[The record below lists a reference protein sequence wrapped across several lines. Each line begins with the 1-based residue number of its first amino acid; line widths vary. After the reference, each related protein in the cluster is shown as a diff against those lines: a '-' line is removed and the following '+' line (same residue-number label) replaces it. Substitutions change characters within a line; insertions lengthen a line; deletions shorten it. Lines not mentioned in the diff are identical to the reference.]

1 MSKTSRFLVMTGAV
15 LLAACSAEDRDAPEL
30 VSSDVQALRDTRG
43 LPLRVDDLFLQLPA
57 SGSGAL
63 SLKLAERE
71 RARVLADNGRASFAL
86 ALSAREPSVEFNDLG
101 RGLDARAGDGLFTG
115 AVSVNVELLTQ
126 LNREVSRLDLREPT
140 VRRFVPGSRVVSG
153 SERIATTSAID
164 LEALRRGATV
174 RLPHIDELGPLRTLG
189 AVTTASINPQKSL
202 LIRSLPVIEDP
213 ARTMNPCNAAA
224 SNSPLKRWT
233 FGHLM
238 EQMAQGSGLSPSDFV
253 QQWLNAWRTQ
263 QSVTATGG
271 APVLDA
277 TSTAAA
283 DSVDSLILNPWKQR
297 SGGGTLD
304 LSIAPFRLQ
313 AIVYRSDLAQSS
325 PYGGSSA
332 GNSGGELR
340 FVFGAMEVRDAN
352 GDGDAN
358 DAGDTCQPI
367 EMSTIFEF
375 GVPLSSCTDIKDWA
389 NAWVNLSTLLPGT
402 PAYGAAL
409 EALTEAVVVRGAAPA
424 KPNQSALNQLRTNEI
439 DLTGIWQF
447 REFVLPAAGGPLT
460 QTTTKNNPREHQVS
474 FTSVLGVTPSPIDMN
489 GSPALLTEILKSMG
503 DPSYQVP
510 ELSGGAP
517 FLGGA
522 SSYNFDTFWD
532 HPDLLN
538 TAELE
543 ARFTF
548 SSKTCSGC
556 HTGETATSF
565 YHIRPAGPGASP
577 TLSGFLQSG
586 PLTVT
591 DVRGLSHTFA
601 EMDNRKQALASLA
614 NQICGFKIGL
624 PPLQLTRVPLASTH

>member
-1 MSKTSRFLVMTGAV
+1 MSKTSRFLVATGLV
-15 LLAACSAEDRDAPEL
+15 LLAACSAEQDAPEL
-30 VSSDVQALRDTRG
+30 ASSDVEALRGARG
-43 LPLRVDDLFLQLPA
+43 LPLRVDDLFLQLPR
-57 SGSGAL
+57 SDLGAL
-63 SLKLAERE
+63 SLKLAGRERE
-71 RARVLADNGRASFAL
+71 RVAAENGEASFK
-86 ALSAREPSVEFNDLG
+86 LSLSEREPSVEFNDLG
-101 RGLDARAGDGLFTG
+101 RDLDARAGDGLFTG
-115 AVSVNVELLTQ
+115 AIPVSVELLTQ
-126 LNREVSRLDLREPT
+126 LNREVSRLRET
-140 VRRFVPGSRVVSG
+140 AVRRFVPGSRVVSG
-153 SERIATTSAID
+153 SERIETTSAID
-164 LEALRRGATV
+164 LEALRRGAVV
-174 RLPHIDELGPLRTLG
+174 RLPRIGELGPLKTLG

-213 ARTMNPCNAAA
+213 ARTMNPCNAAVA
-224 SNSPLKRWT
+224 NNPLKKWT

-238 EQMAQGSGLSPSDFV
+238 EQMAQGSGLSSSDFV
-253 QQWLNAWRTQ
+253 KQWMNAWRAQ

-283 DSVDSLILNPWKQR
+283 ANVDSLILNPWKQR
-297 SGGGTLD
+297 SGGGALN

-352 GDGDAN
+352 GDGDAK

-375 GVPLSSCTDIKDWA
+375 GVPLSSCTDIKAWA
-389 NAWVNLSTLLPGT
+389 NAWVNLSTLLPGD
-402 PAYGAAL
+402 PAYGSAL
-409 EALTEAVVVRGAAPA
+409 EALTEAVVVHGAAPE

-439 DLTGIWQF
+439 DLSGIWQL
-447 REFVLPAAGGPLT
+447 REFVLPAPGGPLT
-460 QTTTKNNPREHQVS
+460 QTTTKNNPREHQVT
-474 FTSVLGVTPSPIDMN
+474 FTSVPGVTPAPIDLN
-489 GSPALLTEILKSMG
+489 GSPALLGEILNSMG
-503 DPSYQVP
+503 DPGYQVP

-522 SSYNFDTFWD
+522 STYNFDTFWD
-532 HPDLLN
+532 HPDLSSA
-538 TAELE
+538 AELE

-577 TLSGFLQSG
+577 GLSDLLQNSS
-586 PLTVT
+586 LTVT

-614 NQICGFKIGL
+614 NQICGFKFGL

>member
-1 MSKTSRFLVMTGAV
+1 MRRTSRFLVTTGIV
-15 LLAACSAEDRDAPEL
+15 VLAACSAEDRDAPEL
-30 VSSDVQALRDTRG
+30 ASSDVQALRDTRG
-43 LPLRVDDLFLQLPA
+43 LPLRVDDLFLQLP
-57 SGSGAL
+57 SGGSGAL
-63 SLKLAERE
+63 SLQLSRSERE
-71 RARVLADNGRASFAL
+71 RVSADNGQASFSL
-86 ALSAREPSVEFNDLG
+86 SLSAREPSVEFNDLG
-101 RGLDARAGDGLFTG
+101 RDLDARAGDGLFTG
-115 AVSVNVELLTQ
+115 AVSVNLDLLTQ
-126 LNREVSRLDLREPT
+126 LNREVSRLRETT
-140 VRRFVPGSRVVSG
+140 VRHFVPGSRVVSG
-153 SERIATTSAID
+153 SERIETTSAID

-174 RLPHIDELGPLRTLG
+174 RLPRIGELGALRTLG
-189 AVTTASINPQKSL
+189 AVTTTSINPQKSL

-224 SNSPLKRWT
+224 ANNPLKKWT

-238 EQMAQGSGLSPSDFV
+238 EQMAKGSGLSASDFV
-253 QQWLNAWRTQ
+253 NQWLSAWRAQ

-277 TSTAAA
+277 TSDVAAA
-283 DSVDSLILNPWKQR
+283 NVDSLIMNPWKQR
-297 SGGGTLD
+297 SGGGALN

-325 PYGGSSA
+325 PYGGASA

-367 EMSTIFEF
+367 EMSPIFEF
-375 GVPLSSCTDIKDWA
+375 GVPLSSCTDIKAWA
-389 NAWVNLSTLLPGT
+389 NAWANLSTLLPGQ

-409 EALTEAVVVRGAAPA
+409 EALTEAVVVHGAAPS

-439 DLTGIWQF
+439 DLSGIWQL
-447 REFVLPAAGGPLT
+447 REFVLPAPGGPLT
-460 QTTTKNNPREHQVS
+460 QTTTKNNPREHQEAS
-474 FTSVLGVTPSPIDMN
+474 TSVPGVTPAPIDMN
-489 GSPALLTEILKSMG
+489 GSPALLTEILSSMG
-503 DPSYQVP
+503 DPGYQVP

-522 SSYNFDTFWD
+522 STYNFNTFWD
-532 HPDLLN
+532 HPALSSP
-538 TAELE
+538 AELE

-556 HTGETATSF
+556 HTRETNTSF

-577 TLSGFLQSG
+577 TLSALLQNSS
-586 PLTVT
+586 LLVT

-614 NQICGFKIGL
+614 NQTCGFRFGL
-624 PPLQLTRVPLASTH
+624 PPFQLTRVPLASIH